1 MQAQASCTGRTMV
14 DAADEGDWRVGR
26 AEDKPADEERWLL
39 VDREATRAGNRT
51 GQPYHPWA
59 VKHRAADAWEIKIPC
74 PGGSVPCPDT
84 SDDATGA
91 RRCPTIRWF
100 LPAVLAMLAVLA
112 LLALLALLVQQ
123 WRAAD
128 ETGTQGEQWQS
139 IEWVTESGELARRV
153 VFAACTRFQRLGDAR
168 RWGWRGFV
176 LGGGV

>member
-1 MQAQASCTGRTMV
+1 MGAMQAQASCTGRTMV
-14 DAADEGDWRVGR
+14 DSAEGDWRVGR

-100 LPAVLAMLAVLA
+100 LPAALAALAA
-112 LLALLALLVQQ
+112 GSAMARSRRNRHAG
-123 WRAAD
+123 RAVA
-128 ETGTQGEQWQS
+128 EHRM
-139 IEWVTESGELARRV
+139 VTESGELARRV